1 MSETTTCSSTCAL
14 ITVALIVAIG
24 GVIYHMIQ
32 VRSKA
37 NIAAAIEAE
46 HFYAA
51 AAESQQANSSST
63 EDVSLKVQLMDFT
76 TNTDEPAGAMGNSN
90 ESRTSGPAPIKYTM
104 GSLDGIRLKT
114 GCSDEWRHPPC
125 GPRFKNTTQNLT
137 VQGHQLPL
145 KTPPT
150 ANDFPD
156 APTVDGQEGSPQ
168 SLFMFAYNQSSPAC
182 CPSTYSTD
190 LGCVCT
196 TPEQRRWIENGGI
209 SNSKPSVCD
218 KTFD

>member
-1 MSETTTCSSTCAL
+1 MSETTNCSYTCVL
-14 ITVALIVAIG
+14 ITIALVVAIG
-24 GVIYHMIQ
+24 AIIYHMIQ

-37 NIAAAIEAE
+37 NLAAAEEAE

-51 AAESQQANSSST
+51 AAESQKASSNSKKT
-63 EDVSLKVQLMDFT
+63 PAPMPQLMDFT
-76 TNTDEPAGAMGNSN
+76 TNIDESAGTMDKSN
-90 ESRTSGPAPIKYTM
+90 ESETSGPAPLEYHM

-150 ANDFPD
+150 ANEFPD
-156 APTVDGQEGSPQ
+156 APTVDGQEGSPR
-168 SLFMFAYNQSSPAC
+168 SMFMFAYNQSSPEC
-182 CPSTYSTD
+182 CPSTYSSD
-190 LGCVCT
+190 QGCVCT
-196 TPEQRRWIENGGI
+196 TPEQRRLIENGGS
-209 SNSKPSVCD
+209 SNQNPVCD
-218 KTFD
+218 KKLD